1 MKVLITDG
9 LGSEAISTLR
19 KLHEVDVQELDS
31 KGLLSAIPEY
41 HDLIVRSRT
50 TVSKPVLTRATNLK
64 VVGRAG
70 VGVDNIDVA
79 EATARKIVV
88 VNAPT
93 ASPISVA
100 ELALGHIISLLRH
113 LTEADRSVKDG
124 KWEKKKFE
132 GRELFGKT
140 LGLVGSG
147 RIGAEVAKRAEA
159 FGMRVIAY
167 DPYLSPPTAKAL
179 GIELVDKDVVFRE
192 ADVVSV
198 HAALTPETKGMIAAA
213 EFAQMKPGAIL
224 VNCARAEIVE
234 EAALVDALRSARL
247 AGAAADVFQT
257 EPPVGSPLLSAPNA
271 VSNASAW
278 RARSASF
285 RTSERELWPVNGS
298 LRGLAE
304 PQEVSEDVGPELGVL
319 NLRMELQSEQRPVA
333 VPHRL
338 DVAVLRA
345 RESHEVL
352 GELRDFV
359 VVGLPDLE
367 SIREPFEQD
376 VGLVDLH
383 DRLAELRHLGRG
395 GVAPEILRHELVP
408 RADPEDGSVERVEV
422 LAVPPHLPGV
432 HADAG
437 RATRQHEPVEAIEL
451 RDSRVV
457 RNDLRLDTEVLQD
470 PPFAVGPLPPVVD
483 DVHAHGTPVAAG

>member
-41 HDLIVRSRT
+41 HALIVRSRT
-50 TVSKPVLTRATNLK
+50 TVSKPVLTRATNWK
-64 VVGRAG
+64 VAGRAG
-70 VGVDNIDVA
+70 VGVDNTDVA
-79 EATARKIVV
+79 EAPARKIVV
-88 VNAPT
+88 GNAPT

-100 ELALGHIISLLRH
+100 ELALGHMISLLRH

-224 VNCARAEIVE
+224 VNCA
-234 EAALVDALRSARL
+234 L
-247 AGAAADVFQT
+247 ADVRRSSLWARAYSRT
-257 EPPVGSPLLSAPNA
+257 SAMSATYSGYRPPRCRIARPSAFSNGSS
-271 VSNASAW
+271 W

-304 PQEVSEDVGPELGVL
+304 PQEVPEDVGPELGVL

-457 RNDLRLDTEVLQD
+457 RTALRLDTEVLQD